1 MQVYIYKV
9 FDVME
14 IMIVVLRKYDMIKVI
29 NKLVSSE

>member
-14 IMIVVLRKYDMIKVI
+14 IMIVVLKKYDMIKVI

>member
-1 MQVYIYKV
+1 MWVYIYKV

-29 NKLVSSE
+29 NK

>member
-1 MQVYIYKV
+1 MWVYIYKV

-14 IMIVVLRKYDMIKVI
+14 IMIVVLRKCDMIKVI

>member
-1 MQVYIYKV
+1 MWVYIYKV